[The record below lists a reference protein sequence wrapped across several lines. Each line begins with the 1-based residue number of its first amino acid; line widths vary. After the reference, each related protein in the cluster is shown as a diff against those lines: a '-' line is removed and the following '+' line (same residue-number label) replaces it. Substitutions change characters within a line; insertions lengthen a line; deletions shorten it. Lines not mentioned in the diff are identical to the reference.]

1 MPVQTPEKLLQDV
14 RVTLPTPGYDHL
26 LSQEALTFL
35 VLLQRKFDERIQNLL
50 AARQQRQAKIDAGAL
65 PGFLDETRHIRESD
79 WKIAGTPK
87 DLLDRR
93 VEITGPVDR
102 KMVINALNSGSSVY
116 MADFEDATTPTW
128 SNLLEGQSNL
138 IAAVRR
144 TLNYE
149 SPEGKSYKLNKS
161 VATLIVRPRGLH
173 LPEKHLLIDNR
184 PMRGALFDF
193 GLHLFHNAG
202 ELLARGTGPYFYLPK
217 LESHLESR
225 LWNDVFVFSQDY
237 LGLKQGTI
245 KATVLIETFAAAF
258 EMDEILYEM
267 RDHIVGLNC
276 GRWDYIFS
284 FIKLLRNKPEYVL
297 PDRAQVT
304 MASHFLNAY
313 SQLLIR
319 TCHRRGAHAMGGM
332 AAQIPVKND
341 TAANDLAMAKVKE
354 DKLREV
360 RNGHDGTWV
369 AHPGLIPVAMD
380 VFNKHMPSAN
390 QINNQRADVQVTEQ
404 DLLQVSKGSITESG
418 LRRNISVA
426 IQYMEAWLGGQGCV
440 PINNLMEDAATA
452 EIARAQLWQWVRH
465 PGGML
470 SDGRQITLTLIRSV
484 ITEELEKIREQVG
497 ESRFKQGHYGLAA
510 RLLDEIT
517 SSNEFTDFLTVV
529 AYEYLD

>member
-1 MPVQTPEKLLQDV
+1 MPVQAPEKLLQGV
-14 RVTLPTPGYDHL
+14 RFTLSTQGYEHL

-35 VLLQRKFDERIQNLL
+35 VLLQREFGARIQELL
-50 AARQQRQAKIDAGAL
+50 AARKHRQARIDAGSL
-65 PGFLDETRHIRESD
+65 PCFLTETRHIRESE

-102 KMVINALNSGSSVY
+102 KMIINALNSGSSVY

-128 SNLLEGQSNL
+128 SNLLEGQINL
-138 IAAVRR
+138 MEAVRR

-149 SPEGKSYKLNKS
+149 SPEGKSYTLNKAVS
-161 VATLIVRPRGLH
+161 TLIVRPRGLH

-184 PMRGALFDF
+184 PMQGALFDF
-193 GLHLFHNAG
+193 SLYLFHNAR

-225 LWNDVFVFSQDY
+225 FWNDVFEFSQNY

-297 PDRAQVT
+297 PNRAQVT
-304 MASHFLNAY
+304 MASHFLSAY
-313 SQLLIR
+313 SQLLIQI
-319 TCHRRGAHAMGGM
+319 CHRRGAHAMGGM
-332 AAQIPVKND
+332 AAQIPVRNN
-341 TAANDLAMAKVKE
+341 TEANELAMKKVEE

-369 AHPGLIPVAMD
+369 AHPGLIPIAMD

-390 QINNQRADVQVTEQ
+390 QVNNKREDVRVSEQ
-404 DLLQVSKGSITESG
+404 DLLQVPQGSITDAG
-418 LRRNISVA
+418 LRNNINVA

-440 PINNLMEDAATA
+440 PISNLMEDAATA

-465 PGGML
+465 PGGVL
-470 SDGRQITLTLIRSV
+470 SDGRRINLKLIRSV
-484 ITEELEKIREQVG
+484 ITEELDKIREQVG
-497 ESRFKQGHYGLAA
+497 ESRFKKGHYGLAA

-517 SSNEFTDFLTVV
+517 SSDEFVDFLTLV

>member
-1 MPVQTPEKLLQDV
+1 MPIQTPEKLLQDV
-14 RVTLPTPGYDHL
+14 RFMLPTKGFEHL
-26 LSQEALTFL
+26 LSHEALTFL
-35 VLLQRKFDERIQNLL
+35 VMLQREFGKRIQDLL
-50 AARQQRQAKIDAGAL
+50 TARKHRQAEMDAGSL
-65 PGFLDETRHIRESD
+65 PGFLNETRNIRESD
-79 WKIAGTPK
+79 WEIAGTPK

-128 SNLLEGQSNL
+128 NNLLEGQVNL
-138 IAAVRR
+138 MEAVRR

-149 SPEGKSYKLNKS
+149 SPEGKSYSLNRS
-161 VATLIVRPRGLH
+161 IATLIVRPRGLH

-184 PMRGALFDF
+184 PIWGTLFDF
-193 GLHLFHNAG
+193 GLYLFHNAR

-225 LWNDVFVFSQDY
+225 LWNDVFIFSQDY
-237 LGLKQGTI
+237 LDLKQGTI

-267 RDHIVGLNC
+267 RNHIVGLNC

-304 MASHFLNAY
+304 MATHFMNSY
-313 SQLLIR
+313 SQLLVRI
-319 TCHRRGAHAMGGM
+319 CHRRGAHAMGGM

-341 TAANDLAMAKVKE
+341 TEANVLAMAKVEE

-390 QINNQRADVQVTEQ
+390 QVSNKREDVRVTEE
-404 DLLQVSKGSITESG
+404 DLLRVPEGSITETG
-418 LRRNISVA
+418 LRNNISVA
-426 IQYMEAWLGGQGCV
+426 IKYLEAWLGGQGCV

-465 PGGML
+465 PGGVL
-470 SDGRQITLTLIRSV
+470 SDGRRITLKLIRSV

-497 ESRFKQGHYGLAA
+497 ESRFKKGHYNLAA
-510 RLLDEIT
+510 KLLDEIT
-517 SSNEFTDFLTVV
+517 SNNEFADFLTLV
-529 AYEYLD
+529 AYEYID

>member
-1 MPVQTPEKLLQDV
+1 MPVQTPEKLRQDV
-14 RVTLPTPGYDHL
+14 RFTLPLQGYEHL
-26 LSQEALTFL
+26 LSLEAQTFL
-35 VLLQRKFDERIQNLL
+35 VLLQRKFGARIQDLL
-50 AARQQRQAKIDAGAL
+50 AGRKQRQAKIDSGSL
-65 PGFLDETRHIRESD
+65 PSFLNETRHIRESE
-79 WKIAGTPK
+79 WKIAGTPH

-128 SNLLEGQSNL
+128 SNLLEGQINL
-138 IAAVRR
+138 MEAVRR

-149 SPEGKSYKLNKS
+149 SPEGKRYSLNRS
-161 VATLIVRPRGLH
+161 IATLIVRPRGLH

-184 PMRGALFDF
+184 PMWGALFDF
-193 GLHLFHNAG
+193 GLFLFHNAR
-202 ELLARGTGPYFYLPK
+202 ELLTRGTGPYFYLSK

-284 FIKLLRNKPEYVL
+284 FIKLLRNKPEFVL

-304 MASHFLNAY
+304 MDTHFMNSY

-319 TCHRRGAHAMGGM
+319 ICHRRGAHAMGGM

-341 TAANDLAMAKVKE
+341 TEANDLAMAKVEE

-369 AHPGLIPVAMD
+369 AHPGLIPVAMK

-390 QINNQRADVQVTEQ
+390 QVNNKREDVRVSEQ
-404 DLLQVSKGSITESG
+404 DLLQVPEGSITESG
-418 LRRNISVA
+418 LRNNISVA
-426 IQYMEAWLGGQGCV
+426 IQYLEAWLGGQGCV

-465 PGGML
+465 PGGVL
-470 SDGRQITLTLIRSV
+470 NDGRRITLKLFRSV

-497 ESRFKQGHYGLAA
+497 ESRFKQGHYSLAA

-517 SSNEFTDFLTVV
+517 SSDEFADFLTLV
-529 AYEYLD
+529 AYDYLD